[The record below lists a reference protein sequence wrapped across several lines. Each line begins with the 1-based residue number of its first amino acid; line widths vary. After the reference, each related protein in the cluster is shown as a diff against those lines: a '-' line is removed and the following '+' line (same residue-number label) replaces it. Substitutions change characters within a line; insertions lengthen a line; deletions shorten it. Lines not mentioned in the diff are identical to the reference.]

1 MTSLKIAVK
10 TLADQQ
16 CYNPANYI
24 KGTVLWCL
32 SGRIGSMPL
41 CHLCCCGRV
50 LFRVHE
56 SVNIVSDFM
65 FKVGGNS
72 VSRGMGEIIP
82 SQKLCNV
89 WPISYK

>member
-1 MTSLKIAVK
+1 MFVATKENFELKLLFSNA
-10 TLADQQ
+10 A
-16 CYNPANYI
+16 
-24 KGTVLWCL
+24 
-32 SGRIGSMPL
+32 MPL
-41 CHLCCCGRV
+41 CHLCCCGSV

-56 SVNIVSDFM
+56 SVNNVSDFM